1 MAVQSVIPIAGSGS
15 DRTVEVLKPRRFPRR
30 ATSLVASIVLG
41 GVGVVTFVSTAPD
54 SRPASSNVSVP
65 PGPVPT
71 RPAVT
76 PVCGR
81 SEVLDGPSTPPVGAV
96 RVDPGQDLGR
106 ATQDHPSGTTFWLAS
121 GIHTLA
127 DSEYAQVIAKAGNHY
142 VGAPGAALDGRHIN
156 RYAFTPGWPEQ
167 ARDVTISHLTIRNF
181 KPPPNEGVVNHGA
194 GSGWVI
200 ERNTI
205 RDNGGA
211 GVIFGSDNTL
221 RYNCLAANGQ
231 YGFSGYRPQLPVGS
245 SITNVVID
253 HNEIAGNNTEDWEAR
268 IPGCGC
274 TGGGKFWDVANAK
287 VTNNWVH
294 HNHGP
299 GFWADTN
306 DIDFLFEGNTIEDN
320 DGHAIFYE
328 ISYNASIRNNLFAR
342 NALVNGREFQ
352 SRGDPF
358 PIGAIYI
365 SEAGGDERLAGA
377 PTIDISANTFDN
389 NWGGVVLWEN
399 ANRFCNSPANTSA
412 GYCTPFANHAECT
425 SPTVNSQPRYGNC
438 RWKTQNVTVHDN
450 LFVVDREAIGCH
462 TDLCGRQAILSNW
475 GTYPDWSPYDGDVI
489 SKAVTFDQGN
499 TFTNNTYIGPWRF
512 TAFDMSRDLSPA
524 AWQAAPYGQ
533 DAGSSFG

>member
-1 MAVQSVIPIAGSGS
+1 M
-15 DRTVEVLKPRRFPRR
+15 PRRLSRG
-30 ATSLVASIVLG
+30 AVSLIVAMVLG
-41 GVGVVTFVSTAPD
+41 GVGVVAFVAPRPD
-54 SRPASSNVSVP
+54 SGSASRGTSVP
-65 PGPVPT
+65 SGPEPA

-76 PVCGR
+76 AVCGR

-96 RVDPGQDLGR
+96 RVDVGLDLSTATREHR
-106 ATQDHPSGTTFWLAS
+106 AGTKFWLAP
-121 GIHTLA
+121 GTHTLA
-127 DSEYAQVIAKAGNHY
+127 DSEYAQVIAKTGNSY
-142 VGAPGAALDGRHIN
+142 IGAPGAVVDGRHIN

-167 ARDVTISHLTIRNF
+167 AGHVTIAHLTIRNF

-205 RDNGGA
+205 SDNGGA
-211 GVIFGSDNTL
+211 GVFIGSDNTL
-221 RYNCLAANGQ
+221 RYNCLTSNGQ
-231 YGFSGYRPQLPVGS
+231 YGFSGYKPQIPGGS
-245 SITNVVID
+245 SITNVLVD
-253 HNEIAGNNTEDWEAR
+253 HNEIVGNNTEDWESR

-287 VTNNWVH
+287 ITHNWVH

-299 GFWADTN
+299 GLWADTN
-306 DIDFLFEGNTIEDN
+306 NIDFLFEGNTIEDN

-342 NALVNGREFQ
+342 NALVTGRDFQ

-365 SEAGGDERLAGA
+365 SEAGGDGAVAGT

-412 GYCTPFANHAECT
+412 GYCTPFATHADCSVPMISAE
-425 SPTVNSQPRYGNC
+425 PWYGKC
-438 RWKTQNVTVHDN
+438 RWKTQNVKVNDN
-450 LFVVDREAIGCH
+450 VFSLEKDGIGC
-462 TDLCGRQAILSNW
+462 DSNLCGRQAIFSNW

-489 SKAVTFDQGN
+489 SKAVTFNQGN
-499 TFTNNTYIGPWRF
+499 AFTNNTYIGPWRF
-512 TAFDMSRDLSPA
+512 TAFDMSRDLSPPQ
-524 AWQAAPYGQ
+524 WQAPPYGQ
-533 DAGSSFG
+533 DTGSTFG